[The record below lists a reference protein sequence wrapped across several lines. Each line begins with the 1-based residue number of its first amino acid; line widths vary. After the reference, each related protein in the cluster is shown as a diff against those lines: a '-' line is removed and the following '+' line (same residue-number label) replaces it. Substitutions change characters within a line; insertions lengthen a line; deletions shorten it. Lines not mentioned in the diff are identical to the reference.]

1 MLFSRRVRIR
11 IRVRIRFSVWLVSCY
26 AHVFVLLLIVIVT
39 LPSRSA
45 CIMDGI
51 ANHFPANK
59 HDIFPAFAYIQ
70 AKKIFRG
77 DTPDPCRSAPGAWTQ
92 TLICARLAS
101 VPIVP
106 ISRNDHWFKVL
117 NGRGTPSPPRL
128 QIMSQGV
135 PYTST
140 FLSTQGNCDRIQL

>member
-1 MLFSRRVRIR
+1 
-11 IRVRIRFSVWLVSCY
+11 
-26 AHVFVLLLIVIVT
+26 
-39 LPSRSA
+39 
-45 CIMDGI
+45 MDGI

-117 NGRGTPSPPRL
+117 NGRGTPSPPPTDN
-128 QIMSQGV
+128 V
-135 PYTST
+135 PRRSLYLNFSKYAWE
-140 FLSTQGNCDRIQL
+140 L